1 MGTDSSLLRSAPAGS
16 RTFLLRP
23 RREGDGDFWEAEA
36 EVWGLA
42 KRKCCQATALQSLLR
57 GSVNLFCSFWWRMM
71 SLLLQISSIL
81 AFPLMEGSKEPTARS
96 RAGEKPVFSFRSPDL
111 AFSFFFSGKGVF
123 PKLLTRH
130 LLPCCSVFLLG
141 MAVWSFPCSLFQDG
155 GSLDQV
161 LKEAKR
167 IPEEILGKVSIA
179 VSAGAAQGG
188 FAGQGLGIMPWV
200 LQNNG
205 PGLPW
210 EAFCVPQ
217 SWGLRQKGRGKI
229 FPSPFPT
236 SNPSGQCWLH
246 LEEVWVIHPK
256 PVMEFGPQGSSPGA
270 EGRAVP

>member
-111 AFSFFFSGKGVF
+111 AFSFFFFFLEKE
-123 PKLLTRH
+123 
-130 LLPCCSVFLLG
+130 CSQ
-141 MAVWSFPCSLFQDG
+141 SCSPATFSPAALFSCWEWQFG
-155 GSLDQV
+155 HSHV
-161 LKEAKR
+161 LYFR
-167 IPEEILGKVSIA
+167 M
-179 VSAGAAQGG
+179 GA
-188 FAGQGLGIMPWV
+188 LWIK
-200 LQNNG
+200 
-205 PGLPW
+205 
-210 EAFCVPQ
+210 C
-217 SWGLRQKGRGKI
+217 
-229 FPSPFPT
+229 
-236 SNPSGQCWLH
+236 
-246 LEEVWVIHPK
+246 
-256 PVMEFGPQGSSPGA
+256 
-270 EGRAVP
+270 